1 MFTKPFQEKLSIS
14 DAVFF
19 ESIAKLGE
27 RFASDTNLEK
37 WMETVVLNILSI

>member
-1 MFTKPFQEKLSIS
+1 MIYYHCSQNRSRRNLIS

-27 RFASDTNLEK
+27 RFASDTTLENEWK
-37 WMETVVLNILSI
+37 PWF